1 MERNNLLLPGHTTS
15 YPTTERR
22 VYMKYIPA
30 VLTDEHIHQLKET
43 EQQLSAAAGEELI
56 LVAYA
61 QQPDEPESLDRRKKT
76 D

>member
-1 MERNNLLLPGHTTS
+1 
-15 YPTTERR
+15 
-22 VYMKYIPA
+22 MKYIPA